1 MPIAPSI
8 DLDTTYL
15 LRNLIILIG
24 FFGGVGMGIF
34 LIVRKRM
41 LPGLLTIAAFLLFCL
56 EPLTDF
62 IVFRL
67 LWNQEFSDQ
76 AWQTIE
82 FVYPCLTAP
91 AFFLGSLALIAA
103 LYLMLK
109 PAPPSPEQ
117 NIYPG

>member
-41 LPGLLTIAAFLLFCL
+41 LPGLLTIAAFLLL
-56 EPLTDF
+56 
-62 IVFRL
+62 
-67 LWNQEFSDQ
+67 
-76 AWQTIE
+76 
-82 FVYPCLTAP
+82 
-91 AFFLGSLALIAA
+91 
-103 LYLMLK
+103 LK

-117 NIYPG
+117 TPPWQG